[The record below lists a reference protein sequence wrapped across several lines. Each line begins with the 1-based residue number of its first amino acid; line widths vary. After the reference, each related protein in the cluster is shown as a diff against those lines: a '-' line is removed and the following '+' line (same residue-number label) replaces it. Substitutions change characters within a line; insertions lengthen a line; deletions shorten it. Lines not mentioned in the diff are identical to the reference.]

1 MMTYF
6 YIFCHARY
14 VGRLFVKSST
24 KPIEILEK
32 LNKMA
37 GFAPDQEIELFEVC
51 SQYVLIFLSSNFVV
65 PIGLIHL

>member
-1 MMTYF
+1 MPTHEWIIVNFGFWIMTF
-6 YIFCHARY
+6 SHAFFHARY

-37 GFAPDQEIELFEVC
+37 GFDPDQEIELFEVY
-51 SQYVLIFLSSNFVV
+51 S
-65 PIGLIHL
+65 